1 MTKNDVMPVVPLL
14 DGGFAVIESAARKDE
29 YIAIYTFVR
38 FDSEQAA
45 EAWARDRRD
54 DKAEESQRPRET
66 IEAPHGGGPP
76 FDDFWQDISTLAYML
91 DGELAQNRRER
102 IAHFLVGTQRSD
114 YLADHWLESFRRSA
128 VIGLLH
134 IWLNGPLERESQ
146 EYLNRTL
153 GMALGV
159 KTFAEVKAEMD
170 DDEDKDG
177 GTGKLQ

>member
-1 MTKNDVMPVVPLL
+1 MAPRQALSTLEDAVNRQAFGHSAVGNAALECRIRDAGRGHRGAMNDVMPVVPLL
-14 DGGFAVIESAARKDE
+14 DGGFAVIESAAGKDE

-91 DGELAQNRRER
+91 DGEL
-102 IAHFLVGTQRSD
+102 
-114 YLADHWLESFRRSA
+114 
-128 VIGLLH
+128 
-134 IWLNGPLERESQ
+134 
-146 EYLNRTL
+146 
-153 GMALGV
+153 
-159 KTFAEVKAEMD
+159 
-170 DDEDKDG
+170 
-177 GTGKLQ
+177 